1 MIGRRSKQ
9 VIFGLAILYLIAI
22 RWSLAVHGLLSPD
35 SGRETATAWRITRGH
50 HFPLKGPFQRFTS
63 DPNTGGVHLG
73 PLYHYLSAI
82 PLYLFGTASS
92 LILFTSLL
100 SLVSLYFGYKL
111 GELLFSRN
119 VGMVFAALLG
129 ADFMA
134 TIASPLGGHTA
145 LIIPTCLMYLY
156 ATFSAILRREAHL
169 VAWALVAAAVAVQVH
184 LAAVSLLPLLAIAIL
199 LPMNRNK
206 AGAVMIGL
214 SFTLVIFLPY
224 LIGEAFHGWE
234 DVRSFLAFL
243 RTGFQASFPKT
254 PITSLPR
261 LFLRYNQFSSSMA
274 VGFSQDVT
282 PSWAWLP
289 VVACLRLIA
298 LASLLGLAMAVLGL
312 IRGEKRASLG
322 LVFAWLLLGWLITS
336 LLRPSL
342 PWYVL
347 FPVYPAHLLL
357 ASFAIARL
365 GQATKGFSVWR
376 LLPYGLVGAVY
387 LVSPLLMA
395 HTFSR
400 FAQQGR
406 LQIAAWLLKDLVDNP
421 AETPGKWVIP
431 YLGARNEEMMVR
443 RLTTQ
448 PGTDTSLYQ
457 RIHGIPLWSTIF
469 SRASLFLLH
478 PPRDISGE
486 PSPEHF
492 VGILR
497 QDLPGRPIGHFYSH
511 GPLILIKSL
520 PSIAYERVRYTADVT
535 SLWYEPG
542 YDDSRWRNMT
552 LPGYTLPIPWEF
564 PRRHSMTWERLP
576 VYFRVRVVYQATS
589 HMLLGVSFPT
599 SGSPDEYGE
608 VRHLYLNGIELRHP
622 LLRSPD
628 LLLYDITPHLKAGEN
643 ILAIAAGGGAHFILD
658 LFTVSLEL

>member
-1 MIGRRSKQ
+1 VKMRR
-9 VIFGLAILYLIAI
+9 LHLLILVMALFYVVAI
-22 RWSLAVHGLLSPD
+22 RWSLARHGMMAPD
-35 SGRETATAWRITRGH
+35 VGRDLAIAWRISHGL

-63 DPNTGGVHLG
+63 RPNTGGVYLG
-73 PLYHYLSAI
+73 PLHPYLSAI
-82 PLYLFGTASS
+82 PLALFGTATS
-92 LILFTSLL
+92 LILFISLL
-100 SLVSLYFGYKL
+100 NLASLYFGYKL
-111 GELLFSRN
+111 GELLFDWK
-119 VGMVFAALLG
+119 VGLVFAALLG
-129 ADFMA
+129 SDFMA
-134 TIASPLGGHTA
+134 TITSIIGSHTA
-145 LIIPTCLMYLY
+145 LIIPACVIYLY
-156 ATFSAILRREAHL
+156 CAFSAVLKREARF
-169 VAWALVAAAVAVQVH
+169 VGQSLVAAAVALQMH
-184 LAAVSLLPLLAIAIL
+184 LAAISLLPILAITL
-199 LPMNRNK
+199 FLPMK
-206 AGAVMIGL
+206 GKKTKSVLIGSSIAL
-214 SFTLVIFLPY
+214 ALYSPY
-224 LIGEAFHGWE
+224 LIDQAANGWE
-234 DVRSFLAFL
+234 DIRSFAAFFG
-243 RTGFQASFPKT
+243 TDAPASHLKV

-261 LFLRYNQFSSSMA
+261 LFLRYNAFSASMA
-274 VGFSQDVT
+274 VGFSQHVT
-282 PSWAWLP
+282 PSWEWLP

-298 LASLLGLAMAVLGL
+298 VASLLGLAMAVLEFV
-312 IRGEKRASLG
+312 RGQNRASLG
-322 LVFAWLLLGWLITS
+322 LVFAWLLLGWSITS

-357 ASFAIARL
+357 ASFAIVRL
-365 GQATKGFSVWR
+365 GQTAHRFTFWR

-387 LVSPLLMA
+387 LSSPLLMA

-406 LQIAAWLLKDLVDNP
+406 LEISTWLLKDLADSP

-431 YLGARNEEMMVR
+431 YLGAGNEEMMVR
-443 RLTTQ
+443 RLIDQ

-457 RIHGIPLWSTIF
+457 KIHGIPLWSTIF

-478 PPRDISGE
+478 PPRDISAN

-497 QDLPGRPIGHFYSH
+497 QDLPGKPIGEFSSH

-520 PSIAYERVRYTADVT
+520 PSIDYERVRYATDVP

-542 YDDSRWRNMT
+542 YDDSRWRRMV

-564 PRRHSMTWERLP
+564 PRSPSMTWERVP
-576 VYFRVRVVYQATS
+576 VYLRVRMVYQATS
-589 HMLLGVSFPT
+589 KMLLGISFPT

-608 VRHLYLNGIELRHP
+608 VKHLYVNGIGLRHP
-622 LLRSPD
+622 LSRSSD

-658 LFTVSLEL
+658 LFTVSHEL